1 NIKRKTEYTSPNP
14 RPLGSTITLD
24 DHSSQCCVSLEA
36 FAALFPRKRKGTK
49 RSKGSISR
57 KTERAQHASPPQI
70 DRHRKRLRDVIN
82 TDSVYHR
89 SDVIALQA
97 SRCAMRDLDINN
109 KENNSTMPSQR
120 PTIAPTWRA
129 PLAQM
134 NGERYETLACSNT
147 SHIHFRTIGWAALAE
162 RRRRCRSS
170 SKRVLRNV
178 LMNWSR

>member
-1 NIKRKTEYTSPNP
+1 MR
-14 RPLGSTITLD
+14 RL
-24 DHSSQCCVSLEA
+24 VA
-36 FAALFPRKRKGTK
+36 
-49 RSKGSISR
+49 
-57 KTERAQHASPPQI
+57 PPQI

-109 KENNSTMPSQR
+109 KENNSTMPSQC

-134 NGERYETLACSNT
+134 NGERYETLTSSNT
-147 SHIHFRTIGWAALAE
+147 SHIHFRTIGRAALAE
-162 RRRRCRSS
+162 RRWRCRSS
-170 SKRVLRNV
+170 SMGVLRNV